1 MPDAPIAKPPRVA
14 ARSKQI
20 VARKTP
26 DDEFLALLRRKCV
39 RAASVGALTAIGES
53 IPGLSRA
60 LGFIFGELLDAKFLA
75 AIQRELVEDTFVLY
89 GLELPPA
96 LHDTIVKRVQ
106 MIGAGASIAS
116 DAVVRRMLQ
125 HAVGKLGGF
134 VARRALPLTAIA
146 SSAFSNAAVTY
157 AIGKRAQAVAR
168 LRDAPITAMPDAIRA
183 FSGVDERRMFEWSLE
198 AVKSSLGLAGKA
210 LRGLVKSASP
220 KKSKSR
226 RATAS

>member
-1 MPDAPIAKPPRVA
+1 M
-14 ARSKQI
+14 SS
-20 VARKTP
+20 
-26 DDEFLALLRRKCV
+26 LRCCGANSV

-60 LGFIFGELLDAKFLA
+60 LGFIFGELLDAKKFLA

-89 GLELPPA
+89 GLELPAA

-183 FSGVDERRMFEWSLE
+183 FSGMDERRMFEWSLE

-210 LRGLVKSASP
+210 LRGIVKSASQ

-226 RATAS
+226 RAAAT